1 MGRKK
6 KILAGICVLCLL
18 VLNVLI
24 VCHRGSVGG
33 NYELH
38 LTMNSDKEQEIQ
50 VYYSAAGELSEK
62 SSQVKTY
69 DQVGESQEL
78 VFSVPFQF
86 NMVRLDLG
94 TQPGTFTIEN
104 VYLGCK
110 DTKTEIPEMTNP
122 KLIEGQQLE
131 SLEANDGTLKIWTNG
146 TDPYV
151 WLHLDKEELYPVL
164 EKDYTQK
171 LWIKNILMLLLI
183 DGGAVVAFV
192 FRKKVLTLPI
202 ELLQNRKLIMNLAKN
217 DFKTKYAGSYLGIV
231 WAFVQPIV
239 TILVYWF
246 VFSVGLKAGNVG
258 AYDFMRSKI
267 QSLEITPGQLGLEPC
282 TGSLVATDPNTGEV
296 LACVSYPGYDNNRL
310 ANTMDSDYYSKLL
323 TNQSRP
329 FYNNATQEKTAPG
342 STYKPLSAIAG
353 LTEGVIDVNTYLPCA
368 GVYKKV
374 TPNPK
379 CWIYPSSHGN
389 LNVSQGIQHSCND
402 FFYEVGYRLGLNNVG
417 DSKLDSD
424 TSDGKSTQNYYSSE
438 RGIAKLQKYA
448 EEFGLGDTSGMEI
461 PESDPQISDDNS
473 VLSAIGQG
481 TNNYTTSQLAS
492 SHRTCEYPFSSALS
506 PARLAAA

>member
-246 VFSVGLKAGNVG
+246 VFSVGLKAGNVVFKISVLPIVKMISALFVHAFFVVFSLVLCSLYG
-258 AYDFMRSKI
+258 YTPSLATLQIFYYSLCTFMF
-267 QSLEITPGQLGLEPC
+267 TLGL
-282 TGSLVATDPNTGEV
+282 VYATSAIVVFFRDLTQIISIFLQVGIWLTPIMWDVNM
-296 LACVSYPGYDNNRL
+296 L
-310 ANTMDSDYYSKLL
+310 ANYPWLIKLFKLNPMYY
-323 TNQSRP
+323 
-329 FYNNATQEKTAPG
+329 
-342 STYKPLSAIAG
+342 I
-353 LTEGVIDVNTYLPCA
+353 
-368 GVYKKV
+368 V
-374 TPNPK
+374 T
-379 CWIYPSSHGN
+379 
-389 LNVSQGIQHSCND
+389 
-402 FFYEVGYRLGLNNVG
+402 GYRDSMLGHVWFWNHWGWTVYFWIVTVVLF
-417 DSKLDSD
+417 
-424 TSDGKSTQNYYSSE
+424 
-438 RGIAKLQKYA
+438 A
-448 EEFGLGDTSGMEI
+448 LGSWIFKRLKPHFAD
-461 PESDPQISDDNS
+461 
-473 VLSAIGQG
+473 VL
-481 TNNYTTSQLAS
+481 
-492 SHRTCEYPFSSALS
+492 
-506 PARLAAA
+506 